1 MSNPIPLTTALTALA
16 AHLDSRREAVLEGW
30 RRATEADHDLTTGA
44 SLPRTQ
50 FRDHIPHLLDALARA
65 LRAPPGTAAPAD
77 GPADG
82 TEHGLQRWQ
91 QGYRLAEV
99 VREWGHLHRVLE
111 AELDDYAAGPSA
123 EPAAAHAR
131 RAWAEVC
138 WRGVS
143 ESATEYH
150 RLHQAEAA
158 GQAQDLERALAE
170 LSDLERR
177 RAEAW
182 REAAHDLRGSVGTV
196 TTATAVA
203 ATPGVPAPVRA
214 RALDRLQRNVEALQ
228 EMLGDLM
235 GLARLEAG
243 HERRE
248 VRPFDAAALLADLC
262 EAARPAAAERGLSLT
277 TDGPP
282 ELPVEGDA
290 VKVRRVAQNLLLNAL
305 KYTTSGGVSV
315 SWAGGGAGDGGR
327 WAFAVRDTGPGFH
340 AGPGTPLAGALE
352 EATTSAMA
360 EGTGSAPA
368 PTHTPA
374 ADPRPVRPAAGEGAG
389 LSIVKRLCELLDA
402 TLELESAP
410 GVGSTFRVLLPVRY
424 DSPAEG

>member
-1 MSNPIPLTTALTALA
+1 MTNANPADADLIALA
-16 AHLDSRREAVLEGW
+16 DYLDGRREAILEGW
-30 RRATEADHDLTTGA
+30 RRATETDPDLTTGA

-50 FRDHIPHLLDALARA
+50 FRDHIPHFLAALGRA
-65 LRAPPGTAAPAD
+65 LRTSPGETATGK

-99 VREWGHLHRVLE
+99 VREWGHLHRCLE
-111 AELDDYAAGPSA
+111 AELDGYDARPGAA
-123 EPAAAHAR
+123 PATAHAR

-143 ESATEYH
+143 ESAAEYH

-170 LSDLERR
+170 LSELERR
-177 RAEAW
+177 RAEVW

-203 ATPGVPAPVRA
+203 ATPGVPDPVRA
-214 RALDRLQRNVEALQ
+214 RALDRLQRNVAALQ

-248 VRPFDAAALLADLC
+248 VRPFDAAILLVDLC
-262 EAARPAAAERGLSLT
+262 EAARPAAAERGLTLAPG
-277 TDGPP
+277 GPAA
-282 ELPVEGDA
+282 LPVEGDA

-305 KYTTSGGVSV
+305 KYTVSGGVSV

-327 WAFAVRDTGPGFH
+327 WSFSVRDTGPGFH

-352 EATTSAMA
+352 EATTSALA
-360 EGTGSAPA
+360 EGAGPFPA
-368 PTHTPA
+368 QGAHDAAA
-374 ADPRPVRPAAGEGAG
+374 ADTRPVQAAAGEGVG

-410 GVGSTFRVLLPVRY
+410 GVGSTFRVRLPVRY
-424 DSPAEG
+424 DATV

>member
-1 MSNPIPLTTALTALA
+1 
-16 AHLDSRREAVLEGW
+16 VLEGW
-30 RRATEADHDLTTGA
+30 RRATEADPDLTTGA

-65 LRAPPGTAAPAD
+65 LRTPPGAAPPGD
-77 GPADG
+77 GGPADG

-99 VREWGHLHRVLE
+99 VREWGHLHHCLE
-111 AELDDYAAGPSA
+111 TELDGYAACPGA
-123 EPAAAHAR
+123 GPAAAHAR

-143 ESATEYH
+143 DSAAEYH

-158 GQAQDLERALAE
+158 GQARDLERALAE
-170 LSDLERR
+170 LGDLERR

-203 ATPGVPAPVRA
+203 AAPGVPDPVRT
-214 RALDRLQRNVEALQ
+214 RALDRLQRNVAALQ

-248 VRPFDAAALLADLC
+248 VQPFDAATLLADLC
-262 EAARPAAAERGLSLT
+262 EAARPAATERGLVLASE
-277 TDGPP
+277 GPP
-282 ELPVEGDA
+282 ALPVEGDV

-305 KYTTSGGVSV
+305 KYTTSGGVTV

-327 WAFAVRDTGPGFH
+327 WSFAVRDTGPGFH

-352 EATTSAMA
+352 EATTSALA
-360 EGTGSAPA
+360 EGAGSAPA
-368 PTHTPA
+368 PA
-374 ADPRPVRPAAGEGAG
+374 VADPRPVRPGSGEGVG

-402 TLELESAP
+402 ALELESAP
-410 GVGSTFRVLLPVRY
+410 GVGSTFRVRLPVRY
-424 DSPAEG
+424 DAPA

>member
-1 MSNPIPLTTALTALA
+1 MTNPIPPTADLTALA
-16 AHLDSRREAVLEGW
+16 AHLGGRREAILEEW
-30 RRATEADHDLTTGA
+30 RRATEADPDLTTGA

-50 FRDHIPHLLDALARA
+50 FRNHIPHLLDALARA
-65 LRAPPGTAAPAD
+65 LRTPPGATAPKD
-77 GPADG
+77 GDPADG

-111 AELDDYAAGPSA
+111 AELDGYADRPGVG
-123 EPAAAHAR
+123 PAAVHAR
-131 RAWAEVC
+131 RVWTEMC

-143 ESATEYH
+143 ESAAEYH

-158 GQAQDLERALAE
+158 GQARDLERALAE
-170 LSDLERR
+170 LGDLDRR

-196 TTATAVA
+196 TTATAVVTA
-203 ATPGVPAPVRA
+203 PGVPDPVRA
-214 RALDRLQRNVEALQ
+214 RALDRLQRNVAALQ

-248 VRPFDAAALLADLC
+248 VRPFDAAALLTDLC

-277 TDGPP
+277 ADGPLA
-282 ELPVEGDA
+282 LPVEGDA

-305 KYTTSGGVSV
+305 KYTTSGGVWV

-327 WAFAVRDTGPGFH
+327 WSFAVRDTGPGFH

-352 EATTSAMA
+352 EATTSALA
-360 EGTGSAPA
+360 DGAGAALPHAHAPV
-368 PTHTPA
+368 A
-374 ADPRPVRPAAGEGAG
+374 ADPRPVRPAAGEGVG

-402 TLELESAP
+402 TLELESAA
-410 GVGSTFRVLLPVRY
+410 GVGSTFRVRLPIRY
-424 DSPAEG
+424 DDPV